1 MVAGLKRVARN
12 LFIAGDW
19 GTSKLRLYLCE
30 FIFSGGSRVLETQ
43 TGPGVSQIPGEF
55 EITFFTLAQD
65 WLSSH
70 GNLPVILSGMAGS
83 TIGWREAPY
92 LQCPVGVDEVVL
104 GRVAFESCGLEF
116 SIVAG
121 LKVCN
126 PLGAADVMRGEE
138 LQLLGWMR
146 SQSHSSNAANIIAL
160 PGTHNK
166 WVLTRDGV
174 IETFL
179 SALTG
184 ELFALLNNHSV
195 LISERESTPFS
206 QQAFMEGVT
215 AVEQLDDAQL
225 LHALFST
232 RARQLLAELSA
243 TDASSYLSGLLIG
256 SDVVGATAVFRDLVP
271 DYVEVTLIGEG
282 ALSDRYRLVLEHLGI
297 ASNIVDTTQIAIAG
311 YEAVYENLYGGS

>member
-1 MVAGLKRVARN
+1 MVKN

-30 FIFSGGSRVLETQ
+30 FAPAGDSRVLESLS
-43 TGPGVSQIPGEF
+43 GPGVSQIPGEF
-55 EITFFTLAQD
+55 EATFFNLAEN
-65 WLSSH
+65 WLTAH
-70 GNLPVILSGMAGS
+70 GELPVILSGMAGS

-92 LQCPVGVDEVVL
+92 LQCPVNVDEIVR
-104 GRVAFESCGLEF
+104 GRVAFESRGVEF

-121 LKVCN
+121 LKVSN

-146 SQSHSSNAANIIAL
+146 TQMQTSEAAQIIAL

-166 WVLTRDGV
+166 WVLVRDGV

-184 ELFALLNNHSV
+184 ELFALLNTHSV
-195 LISERESTPFS
+195 LISDRESKHFS
-206 QQAFMEGVT
+206 QQVFMDGVK

-232 RARQLLAELSA
+232 RARQLIGELSEE
-243 TDASSYLSGLLIG
+243 DASSYLSGLLIG
-256 SDVVGATAVFRDLVP
+256 SDVVGATSVFRDLVP
-271 DYVEVTLIGEG
+271 DYTEVTLIGDG
-282 ALSDRYRLVLEHLGI
+282 VLSERYRLVLNHLGI
-297 ASNIVDTTQIAIAG
+297 DSSTSDTTQIAIAG
-311 YEAVYENLYGGS
+311 YEAVYENLYGGNE

>member
-1 MVAGLKRVARN
+1 MAKN
-12 LFIAGDW
+12 KFIAGDW

-30 FIFSGGSRVLETQ
+30 FAPDGESRVLESLS
-43 TGPGVSQIPGEF
+43 GPGVSQVPGEF
-55 EITFFTLAQD
+55 EATFFALAQAWFAAHD
-65 WLSSH
+65 R
-70 GNLPVILSGMAGS
+70 LPVILSGMAGS

-92 LQCPVGVDEVVL
+92 LQCPVSVDEVVG
-104 GRVAFESCGLEF
+104 GRVTFAARGVEF

-121 LKVCN
+121 LKVSN

-146 SQSHSSNAANIIAL
+146 SQPDSQGKAHIIAL

-166 WVLTRDGV
+166 WVLSRNGV

-195 LISERESTPFS
+195 LISDREAQRFS
-206 QQAFMEGVT
+206 QQAFMEGVK

-232 RARQLLAELSA
+232 RARQLLAELSSE
-243 TDASSYLSGLLIG
+243 DASSYLSGLLIG

-271 DYVEVTLIGEG
+271 EYSEVTLIGD
-282 ALSDRYRLVLEHLGI
+282 AVLSERYRLVLDHLGI
-297 ASNIVDTTQIAIAG
+297 ASSIGDTDKIAIAG
-311 YEAVYENLYGGS
+311 YEAVYENIYGDRK

>member
-1 MVAGLKRVARN
+1 MAKKF
-12 LFIAGDW
+12 FIAGDW

-30 FIFSGGSRVLETQ
+30 FALAGKSCVLESLS
-43 TGPGVSQIPGEF
+43 GPGVSQVPGEF
-55 EITFFTLAQD
+55 ETTFFDLAEG
-65 WLSSH
+65 WLAAH
-70 GNLPVILSGMAGS
+70 GMLPVILSGMAGS

-92 LQCPVGVDEVVL
+92 LQCPVNVDEVVG
-104 GRVAFESCGLEF
+104 GRVAFESRGVEF

-121 LKVCN
+121 LKVSN

-146 SQSHSSNAANIIAL
+146 SQPGPGGAAQIVAL

-166 WVLTRDGV
+166 WVLSRNGV

-195 LISERESTPFS
+195 LISDRETKHFS
-206 QQAFMEGVT
+206 QRAFMEGVK

-232 RARQLLAELSA
+232 RARQLLGELSGE
-243 TDASSYLSGLLIG
+243 DASSYLSGLLIG

-271 DYVEVTLIGEG
+271 EYSEVTLIGDG
-282 ALSDRYRLVLEHLGI
+282 VLSERYRLVLDHLGI
-297 ASNIVDTTQIAIAG
+297 ASSICDTEKIAIAG
-311 YEAVYENLYGGS
+311 YGAVYENLYGGNE

>member
-1 MVAGLKRVARN
+1 MSRN

-30 FIFSGGSRVLETQ
+30 FAPAGKSRVLETLN
-43 TGPGVSQIPGEF
+43 GPGVSQVPGEF
-55 EITFFTLAQD
+55 EATFFELAKA
-65 WLSSH
+65 WLAAH
-70 GNLPVILSGMAGS
+70 GTLPVILSGMAGS

-92 LQCPVGVDEVVL
+92 LQCPVNVAEVVN
-104 GRVAFESCGLEF
+104 GAVAFESRGVEF

-121 LKVCN
+121 LKVSN

-138 LQLLGWMR
+138 LQILGWMR
-146 SQSHSSNAANIIAL
+146 TQPLSHSQPHSAAQIIAL

-166 WVLTRDGV
+166 WVLIRNGV

-184 ELFALLNNHSV
+184 ELFALLNKHSV
-195 LISERESTPFS
+195 LISNRETQHFS
-206 QQAFMEGVT
+206 ESAFMDGVR

-243 TDASSYLSGLLIG
+243 EDANSYLSGLLIG

-271 DYVEVTLIGEG
+271 DYTDVTLIGDVV
-282 ALSDRYRLVLEHLGI
+282 LSERYRLVLDHLGI
-297 ASNIVDTTQIAIAG
+297 ASSNCDTTQIAIAG
-311 YEAVYENLYGGS
+311 YEAVYENLYVGLTR